1 MEVAIMRFSI
11 EKVFIFVCS
20 AICVNTLC
28 VGAASADSVTY
39 DYRGNNF
46 VELEGEPG
54 LFSTKDRVT
63 GRFTLDCNI
72 AHMEGTCA
80 NLTYDN
86 YFWLGAVTLESVDF
100 SAGPA
105 SLPTV
110 DGHADVNAFWFSTDS
125 NGQIVDWDID
135 LTLNDPSGIINVD
148 TDNNPSRPI
157 DSAAALGGGAVVFD
171 DPGEWKTIGR
181 PGKRPAPMFK
191 DHSRTYGNDVG
202 AYACFDFPG
211 GQRCADLY
219 VWENYDVKGT
229 YRHTDLS
236 INYWFHRLLPAG
248 GWRQGS
254 RWMSCQ
260 VGPEAIRAHQNSV
273 TLDAMVYPNGPECHV
288 DGFIEECDE
297 FHNCEWRP
305 WGFPDPT
312 GITGNWN
319 DPINTSKVIVNQTD
333 DYYDPGSGTS
343 HKSKVHCNESG
354 GQIMTDGGFSIDL
367 GNAIRQFWFD
377 GFNTQGWSHY
387 WLRSC
392 NNRYEEK

>member
-1 MEVAIMRFSI
+1 MRFSI

-28 VGAASADSVTY
+28 VGAAGADSVTY

-46 VELEGEPG
+46 AELQGDPE

-63 GRFTLDCNI
+63 ARFTLDCSV
-72 AHMEGTCA
+72 AHVEGTCA
-80 NLTYDN
+80 NLPYDN
-86 YFWLGAVTLESVDF
+86 YFALGAVQLESMSF

-105 SLPTV
+105 SLPTAAGDAV
-110 DGHADVNAFWFSTDS
+110 VSAFNFSTDS

-135 LTLNDPSGIINVD
+135 LFLDDPSGVINVD
-148 TDNNPSRPI
+148 TDNSMHGPI
-157 DSAAALGGGAVVFD
+157 DSAAALGGGAIVFD
-171 DPGEWKTIGR
+171 DPGKWKTIGR
-181 PGKRPAPMFK
+181 PAKRSAPMFK
-191 DHSRTYGNDVG
+191 DHNRTYGNDVG
-202 AYACFDFPG
+202 ANVCVDFPG

-229 YRHTDLS
+229 FQHSDLS
-236 INYWFHRLLPAG
+236 IYYWFHRLFPEG

-260 VGPEAIRAHQNSV
+260 VGPDVITAHQNYV
-273 TLDAMVYPNGPECHV
+273 ALGAMVHPSGPECQS

-312 GITGNWN
+312 EITGSWI

-377 GFNTQGWSHY
+377 GFDTQGWSHY